1 MLLRIAIS
9 SSNNFSRPGS
19 HCPLMHQP
27 SHSEKRDEH
36 HCTLHEQSEKKGWQ
50 ELRCHCCPS
59 PLLDASPDVSATR
72 FFFPRL
78 TTDKL
83 SPYVTRLYV
92 SYHFLIST
100 VTLVPPDP
108 PPRTALFAF
117 RQLNCLFLFSQTVQ
131 QRKIAATCLSVKGA
145 SRLCGIG

>member
-1 MLLRIAIS
+1 MPELMKTSQSHSFLLLFLLLGIALPQGLVLPCCFALRS
-9 SSNNFSRPGS
+9 PVATTSVAPGS
-19 HCPLMHQP
+19 HCPLMHQS

-36 HCTLHEQSEKKGWQ
+36 HCPMHEQGEKSQRQ

-72 FFFPRL
+72 FLFPHL

-83 SPYVTRLYV
+83 SPYATRLYV

-117 RQLNCLFLFSQTVQ
+117 R
-131 QRKIAATCLSVKGA
+131 
-145 SRLCGIG
+145 